1 MKLETGLPE
10 TPTAAIGDQSASRA
24 DQPPDGWRLW
34 WLAIR
39 PRTLT
44 ISVAPV
50 VAGTALAWQDTGALD
65 PRSLL
70 ASLVGALAIQAGTNL
85 FNDVGDALRGGDQP
99 MRQGPPRV
107 TALGWASPERV
118 RRAALVCFALAAAV
132 GLYLVWLG
140 GWPILVLGAASLLAG
155 WAYSGGPRPIAY
167 TPLGEVFV
175 VAFFGIGAVGGTY
188 YLQTDTLT
196 LAAVVTGIAIGLVA
210 AAVLLANSYRDM
222 EPDRLSGRHTLA
234 IQAGIEAS
242 KLIYAALLVAPLA
255 LLASPWGPAGGMVAL
270 AAAPMALV
278 QIRRFATQ
286 PRGPAFNIILAR
298 TAQYQLLLAA
308 LLAVGLVI
316 AA

>member
-1 MKLETGLPE
+1 MKLQTGLPE
-10 TPTAAIGDQSASRA
+10 RPSRDISSPAASRA

-50 VAGTALAWQDTGALD
+50 VVGTALAWQDTGSVDARPLV
-65 PRSLL
+65 
-70 ASLVGALAIQAGTNL
+70 ASLIGALAIQAGTNL

-132 GLYLVWLG
+132 GLYLSWLG
-140 GWPILVLGAASLLAG
+140 GLPIMALGIASLVTG

-167 TPLGEVFV
+167 TPLGELFV

-188 YLQTDTLT
+188 FLQTNTLSF
-196 LAAVVTGIAIGLVA
+196 AVVVTGIGIGLVA
-210 AAVLLANSYRDM
+210 AAVLLANNYRDM
-222 EPDRLSGRHTLA
+222 EPDRLAGRRTLA
-234 IQAGIEAS
+234 ILAGAEAS
-242 KLIYAALLVAPLA
+242 PLIYGTLLAASMVLP
-255 LLASPWGPAGGMVAL
+255 ASPWGPPGGILSLGVA
-270 AAAPMALV
+270 PFALFLF
-278 QIRRFATQ
+278 RRFVSE
-286 PRGPAFNIILAR
+286 PRGPAFNSILAA
-298 TAQYQLLLAA
+298 TARFQLLLAV